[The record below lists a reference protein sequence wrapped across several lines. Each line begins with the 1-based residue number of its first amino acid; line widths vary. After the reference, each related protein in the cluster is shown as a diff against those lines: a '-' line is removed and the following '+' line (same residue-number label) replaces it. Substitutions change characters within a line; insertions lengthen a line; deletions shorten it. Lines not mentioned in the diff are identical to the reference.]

1 MTIITRLGRVLIVL
15 SAVVIAAALS
25 VNAAMNVLQRID
37 SAAFYERT
45 SNLMAGG
52 EGVVREVEVTS
63 FVYDT
68 SAHVTGEPGEEVT
81 VNLSPG
87 VWEVL
92 GGGSDD
98 DLNTQTRL
106 TSDIGSTVA
115 TWTGFKNILSVL
127 PADDFEG
134 MGQSLGPHGGLVMLE
149 GPMTVTVSGDQP
161 WMVDFRRVVC
171 PGDYEPF

>member
-1 MTIITRLGRVLIVL
+1 MKIIPRIGRVLVVL

-25 VNAAMNVLQRID
+25 VNAAINVVEHRRTME
-37 SAAFYERT
+37 FYDT
-45 SNLMAGG
+45 ATTGLAG
-52 EGVVREVEVTS
+52 EVRDDVEVTS

-81 VNLSPG
+81 VNLGTG

-134 MGQSLGPHGGLVMLE
+134 MGQSLGPHGGSVMLE
-149 GPMTVTVSGDQP
+149 GPMTLTVSGDQP

>member
-1 MTIITRLGRVLIVL
+1 MKILTRIGSVLIVL

-45 SNLMAGG
+45 SNLMDGG
-52 EGVVREVEVTS
+52 EGEVREVEVTS
-63 FVYDT
+63 FVYET
-68 SAHVTGEPGEEVT
+68 SAHFSGEPGEEVT

-98 DLNTQTRL
+98 DFNTQTRL
-106 TSDIGSTVA
+106 SGSSTVMS
-115 TWTGFKNILSVL
+115 WTGFRNFISVL
-127 PADDFEG
+127 PADEAEAMMDHRG
-134 MGQSLGPHGGLVMLE
+134 VMPE
-149 GPMTVTVSGDQP
+149 GPLTLSVSGDQP
-161 WMVDFRRVVC
+161 WIVDFRRIVC

>member
-1 MTIITRLGRVLIVL
+1 MTILNRIGRVLLVL
-15 SAVVIAAALS
+15 SAVVIAAALAVS
-25 VNAAMNVLQRID
+25 AATDVLQRID
-37 SAAFYERT
+37 TAAFYERT

-52 EGVVREVEVTS
+52 EGEVREVEVTT

-68 SAHVTGEPGEEVT
+68 SAHFTGEPGEEVS

-98 DLNTQTRL
+98 DINIQTRL
-106 TSDIGSTVA
+106 SSSSSVS
-115 TWTGFKNILSVL
+115 TWTGFRNVISVL
-127 PADDFEG
+127 PADEAEAMRD
-134 MGQSLGPHGGLVMLE
+134 HGRVIPE
-149 GPMTVTVSGDQP
+149 GPMTLTVSGDQP
-161 WMVDFRRVVC
+161 WIVDFRRVVC

>member
-45 SNLMAGG
+45 SDLMGGG
-52 EGVVREVEVTS
+52 ESAVREVEVTS

-68 SAHVTGEPGEEVT
+68 SAHFSGEPGEEVT

-92 GGGSDD
+92 GGSDD
-98 DLNTQTRL
+98 DLNTQTKL
-106 TSDIGSTVA
+106 SGSSIVKA
-115 TWTGFKNILSVL
+115 WTGFRNVISVL
-127 PADDFEG
+127 PADEAEAMMD
-134 MGQSLGPHGGLVMLE
+134 HGGVVPE
-149 GPMTVTVSGDQP
+149 GPMMLSVSGDQP
-161 WMVDFRRVVC
+161 WTRDFIRVVC